1 MELLPGVH
9 VVPGIPW
16 SRIYLIEGVTLAV
29 VDTGPPWSAGK
40 VVRYIESIGRRP
52 EELEHILITH
62 SHPDHTIGAPSLIR
76 RTGARLV
83 AHRGD
88 TMTVSSH
95 EVHLSYVGL
104 LSRLRAPL
112 PLLRGTPVSQ
122 VAEDGHSVPILGGVK
137 VIHTPGHTPGSVCY
151 LLEDRGVLFS
161 GDTLFSDGHSI
172 SRSVPYPRYNRDDYK
187 QSVAML
193 ATLEFETLCGDHG
206 VPLMG
211 DASDKLRTML
221 AAHPEPPTWGKF
233 IMDMPRRLYHAFGL
247 TGDGR

>member
-9 VVPGIPW
+9 AVPGIPW

-40 VVRYIESIGRRP
+40 VVRYIESIGRSP

-62 SHPDHTIGAPSLIR
+62 SHPDHTTGALSLIG
-76 RTGARLV
+76 RTGARLI

-88 TMTVSSH
+88 TTTVSSH
-95 EVHLSYVGL
+95 KVHLSYVGL

-122 VAEDGHSVPILGGVK
+122 VAEDGNSLPILEGVK

-151 LLEDRGVLFS
+151 LLEDKGVLFS
-161 GDTLFSDGHSI
+161 GDTLFSDGHGI
-172 SRSVPYPRYNRDDYK
+172 SRSVPYPRSNRDDYK
-187 QSVAML
+187 RSVARL
-193 ATLEFETLCGDHG
+193 ATLEFDTLCGGHG
-206 VPLMG
+206 VPLVG
-211 DASDKLRTML
+211 DASDKLRSLL
-221 AAHPEPPTWGKF
+221 AADPEPPTWGKF
-233 IMDMPRRLYHAFGL
+233 IVDVPRRLYHAIGL
-247 TGDGR
+247 TRDGR